1 MFFLFVL
8 YPFGSIVSV
17 YVCSKKKTQKKTNKK
32 YINPLNKNK
41 QHKKIM
47 IMKVFLVVAL
57 IVFVYMQLFVFV
69 LTPYSPS
76 IFSSF
81 CFYYVSVFL
90 SCFVYFEF

>member
-17 YVCSKKKTQKKTNKK
+17 YVCSKKTQKKTNKK
-32 YINPLNKNK
+32 YINPLNKINNT
-41 QHKKIM
+41 KKIM

-57 IVFVYMQLFVFV
+57 IVFVYIQLFVFV

-76 IFSSF
+76 TFSSF